1 MVFFDWNNEKIKEG
15 NFIFEK
21 NASLKVSET
30 FFCELEERLG
40 NKHSLTGYYET
51 FNNCREQGLILDI
64 YDNDKSLCI
73 WACECRSSD
82 QIMIVLG
89 NEENKDINNMFDDE
103 AYNRAKYFEYKDYA
117 SAVDFVYKQI
127 KYIFKNKM
135 NKDRHFKYDCNY
147 DIDTIQS
154 IKVDESSL
162 DYNNRK
168 VGI

>member
-1 MVFFDWNNEKIKEG
+1 
-15 NFIFEK
+15 
-21 NASLKVSET
+21 
-30 FFCELEERLG
+30 
-40 NKHSLTGYYET
+40 
-51 FNNCREQGLILDI
+51 
-64 YDNDKSLCI
+64 
-73 WACECRSSD
+73 
-82 QIMIVLG
+82 MIVLG

-103 AYNRAKYFEYKDYA
+103 AYNSAKYFEYKDYA

>member
-1 MVFFDWNNEKIKEG
+1 M
-15 NFIFEK
+15 
-21 NASLKVSET
+21 
-30 FFCELEERLG
+30 
-40 NKHSLTGYYET
+40 
-51 FNNCREQGLILDI
+51 DI